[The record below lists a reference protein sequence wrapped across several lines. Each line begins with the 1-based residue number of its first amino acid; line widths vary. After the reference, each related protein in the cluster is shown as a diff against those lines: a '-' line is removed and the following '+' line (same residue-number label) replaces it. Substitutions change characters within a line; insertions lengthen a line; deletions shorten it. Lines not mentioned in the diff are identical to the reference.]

1 MLTDKAE
8 LVSPGLLRRMDK
20 AAATRMATA
29 MLDGANLTIKP
40 QAREL
45 VIVNPAEP
53 ANGQLRVDYATGV
66 VTFRKTIWVPL
77 GLLDGYEYDDGRPSD
92 FGSDKILRVL
102 CSGEKNEWRARCDRW
117 LAEHPDLV

>member
-1 MLTDKAE
+1 MLAGKDE

-20 AAATRMATA
+20 AATTRMAAA

-45 VIVNPAEP
+45 VIANPAEP

-92 FGSDKILRVL
+92 FGSGKILRVL
-102 CSGEKNEWRARCDRW
+102 CSSEKNEWRARCDRW